1 MNIYFDRASLLD
13 HLANLE
19 EDNLFKIH
27 LVQEDEEA
35 LEVTKED
42 IKETIAL
49 RENEIMDVKHNIE
62 RLEFSKAALVSKQ

>member
-42 IKETIAL
+42 IKETIA
-49 RENEIMDVKHNIE
+49 
-62 RLEFSKAALVSKQ
+62 